1 MGMSVDIK
9 KLYFWCG
16 IFLAYCLAAV
26 YLDFYLALAAPVVIT
41 LIWVGINKPKYLLY
55 FLAFTT
61 PLSVHLI
68 DERYSTVN
76 LSIPTE
82 PIIILLFIGVLLKL
96 ISSRTLKFP
105 EVSVMLSVLIIADFG
120 WLLVTAIT
128 STMPLISVKYVLMKS
143 WYLVVFYFLLSRYFQ
158 HESMAK
164 KFIWLFTIS
173 IVLLAAYTLFMHSQ
187 GGFSRSYAYTA
198 MRPFLPDHGMYAACV
213 SFVVPVLFVFA
224 LHGSWLKYGLWLR
237 VVCVLLFL
245 FLVVA
250 VALSFTRASWVSLV
264 AALGIYALLRMKIR
278 FHYLVLIALVGGA
291 YLASNMDNLLTGLSR
306 NKKES
311 DDNIENHL
319 QSV

>member
-1 MGMSVDIK
+1 MSVDIK

-26 YLDFYLALAAPVVIT
+26 YLDFYLALAAPAVIT
-41 LIWVGINKPKYLLY
+41 LIWIGINKPKYLLY

-105 EVSVMLSVLIIADFG
+105 EVSVILSVLIIADFG

-143 WYLVVFYFLLSRYFQ
+143 WYLVVFYFLLS
-158 HESMAK
+158 
-164 KFIWLFTIS
+164 
-173 IVLLAAYTLFMHSQ
+173 
-187 GGFSRSYAYTA
+187 
-198 MRPFLPDHGMYAACV
+198 
-213 SFVVPVLFVFA
+213 
-224 LHGSWLKYGLWLR
+224 
-237 VVCVLLFL
+237 
-245 FLVVA
+245 
-250 VALSFTRASWVSLV
+250 SLNP
-264 AALGIYALLRMKIR
+264 RT
-278 FHYLVLIALVGGA
+278 H
-291 YLASNMDNLLTGLSR
+291 
-306 NKKES
+306 
-311 DDNIENHL
+311 
-319 QSV
+319 